1 MEGPSL
7 TLKYSKTLQQINIWF
22 IEMSI
27 KLD

>member
-7 TLKYSKTLQQINIWF
+7 TLKYSKVLQQINIWF